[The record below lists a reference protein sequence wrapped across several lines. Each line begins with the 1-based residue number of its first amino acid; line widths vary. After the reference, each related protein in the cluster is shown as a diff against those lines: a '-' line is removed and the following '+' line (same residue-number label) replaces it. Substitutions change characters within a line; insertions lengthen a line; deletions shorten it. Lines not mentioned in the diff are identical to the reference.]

1 MADLS
6 RGRESPGS
14 KSLPAPPPKAV
25 RAGQRPCSETTHP
38 ERETFMSQNEAT
50 TMVTAGPEQ
59 LRTTGIAPVIARYG
73 LVIVLAWFG
82 AMKFT
87 YYESHGISH
96 WVANSPFLGWIY
108 NVISIDAFGRLNG
121 SIELITAALLAVK
134 PWFPKASVVGG
145 IFATLF
151 FTTTLTFMITTPGVG
166 EASAGG
172 FPILSA
178 DGEFLMKDIALI
190 GLALW
195 LLADAIDATR
205 RQAALSKPS

>member
-1 MADLS
+1 
-6 RGRESPGS
+6 
-14 KSLPAPPPKAV
+14 
-25 RAGQRPCSETTHP
+25 
-38 ERETFMSQNEAT
+38 MSHNEAT
-50 TMVTAGPEQ
+50 TMTLDGPVQ
-59 LRTTGIAPVIARYG
+59 SRTTGIAPLIARYG

-96 WVANSPFLGWIY
+96 WVANSPFLSWFY
-108 NVISIDAFGRLNG
+108 NIMSIDAFGRLNG
-121 SIELITAALLAVK
+121 SIELITAALLAAK
-134 PWFPKASVVGG
+134 PWFPKASVLGG
-145 IFATLF
+145 IIASLF
-151 FTTTLTFMITTPGVG
+151 FVTTLSFMVTTPGVG

-205 RQAALSKPS
+205 ERAGAPKPR